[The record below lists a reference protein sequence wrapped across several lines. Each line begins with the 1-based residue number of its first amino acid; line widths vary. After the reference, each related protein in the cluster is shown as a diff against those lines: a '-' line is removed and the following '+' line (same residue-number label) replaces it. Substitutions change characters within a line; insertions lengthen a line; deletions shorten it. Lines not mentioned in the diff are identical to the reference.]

1 MEGEGNECGGE
12 GDGRERDKGRKRE
25 KERKRE
31 TRRIVADGAGGIRE
45 EEEDEEQEE
54 KREEEKQEEEKVEE
68 ESTQATDI
76 PFLLIEIQFERSKPA
91 QAILRKSNY
100 LGIIGSARYRRQR
113 VAYIHA
119 RVLHIK
125 HDL

>member
-1 MEGEGNECGGE
+1 MEGEGKECGGE

-45 EEEDEEQEE
+45 EEEDEEQ
-54 KREEEKQEEEKVEE
+54 EEKQEEEKVEE